1 MKINRIIY
9 IFIALI
15 TLSLVGC
22 GSSNNPASSGN
33 LSGGMVKVSGNVKN
47 LSGDGSVSFYTP
59 KAAVSNGLNGAT
71 TFRGSV
77 SNDGVYRFDTDEKGN
92 YSGQIPAG
100 EYYVVAQNSDGTMK
114 SVSEKQSIT
123 SARAATSETYDFT
136 LNKTVNI
143 IGRILNDYL
152 IDDESSDESSSG
164 NTDSIILNANIPVYI
179 EGLPFVAITDS
190 NGNFKF
196 NSVPVITDSTTYNI
210 KSSIYFDKYTVS
222 ASKKLTKSDFSS
234 GGDLQL
240 EPMKFDMTEIMN
252 IEGQYVQGI
261 VFQNGTTNGIAGVIV
276 VALSDTGNI
285 MSAITDESGEYAFL
299 VIDVVYDKNIQISA
313 DMMTYEEAVI
323 SDTYIDYSNSKGTP
337 SYSNVL
343 YVGGGDSPIINDYG
357 ISITEKYDAVF
368 KLTSENTLTV
378 FGPSPTGSG
387 EIEYLSEGVYQELN
401 NYKLGNLES
410 GKSYHYMLTS
420 RNLVEDS
427 YGFRFSNF
435 VDAANPFNTIE
446 STDIIEFKQPYISIN
461 NGIYTAN
468 ITQIK
473 KEGNV
478 SISASAY
485 AIGENSE
492 RKTLT
497 VNSDNSIK
505 LNSITEA
512 GVYDIYLSYIVSF
525 GGMKATVTSDPCPYV
540 KH

>member
-33 LSGGMVKVSGNVKN
+33 VSSGMVKVSGNVKN

-59 KAAVSNGLNGAT
+59 KAAVSNGLNVAT
-71 TFRGSV
+71 TFRASV
-77 SNDGVYRFDTDEKGN
+77 ANDGVYRFDTDENGN

-152 IDDESSDESSSG
+152 IDDESSDDSSSG

-473 KEGNV
+473 KGNV

>member
-152 IDDESSDESSSG
+152 IDDESSDDSSSG

-478 SISASAY
+478 SISASAH
-485 AIGENSE
+485 AIGDNSE
-492 RKTLT
+492 RKTFT

>member
-114 SVSEKQSIT
+114 SVSEKQNIT
-123 SARAATSETYDFT
+123 SARAATAETYNFT

-143 IGRILNDYL
+143 IGRILNDYE
-152 IDDESSDESSSG
+152 IDGESESAESLV
-164 NTDSIILNANIPVYI
+164 LNANVPVYI

-190 NGNFKF
+190 DGNFKF
-196 NSVPVITDSTTYNI
+196 NSVPVITDSKTYNI
-210 KSSIYFDKYTVS
+210 KSSIYFGKYTVN

-240 EPMKFDMTEIMN
+240 EPMKFDMTEITNM
-252 IEGQYVQGI
+252 ESQYIQGI
-261 VFQNGTTNGIAGVIV
+261 VYQNGTTNGVAGVVV
-276 VALSDTGNI
+276 VALLDTGNI
-285 MSAITDESGEYAFL
+285 MSAITDESGEYAIL
-299 VIDVVYDKNIQISA
+299 VLEGVYDKNILISA
-313 DMMTYEEAVI
+313 DMMTYKDAVI

-343 YVGGGDSPIINDYG
+343 YVAGEDSPIINDYG
-357 ISITEKYDAVF
+357 ISITEKYDTVF
-368 KLTSENTLTV
+368 KLTSENTLTI

-420 RNLVEDS
+420 RNIVDDS
-427 YGFRFSNF
+427 YGFRFSNY
-435 VDAANPFNTIE
+435 VEAANPFNTIK
-446 STDIIEFKQPYISIN
+446 STEIIEFKQPYISIN
-461 NGIYTAN
+461 NGTYTAN

-512 GVYDIYLSYIVSF
+512 GVYNIYLSYIVSF
-525 GGMKATVTSDPCPYV
+525 GGMEATVTSEPCPYV